1 MKVSELLQGIPCTGT
16 YNDVEVLDVTQDSRL
31 VEPGY
36 LFVCIKGASFDG
48 HAVAA
53 EMLEKGAVAVVC
65 DHDMGLPSQVIT
77 PNTRDAYATI
87 CANYYGNPA
96 EKLQLIGLTGTNG
109 KTTNDPTK
117 CEKDVE
123 HLQNFNSLRFE
134 FLYCHSFF
142 VLLIIEEYIRTVR

>member
-65 DHDMGLPSQVIT
+65 DHDMGLPSQDY
-77 PNTRDAYATI
+77 PQYPGCLCNHL
-87 CANYYGNPA
+87 C
-96 EKLQLIGLTGTNG
+96 QLLRQPGREVAA
-109 KTTNDPTK
+109 DRPYR
-117 CEKDVE
+117 
-123 HLQNFNSLRFE
+123 HQRQN
-134 FLYCHSFF
+134 HHH
-142 VLLIIEEYIRTVR
+142 IPH

>member
-53 EMLEKGAVAVVC
+53 EMLEKGAVAVFV
-65 DHDMGLPSQVIT
+65 T
-77 PNTRDAYATI
+77 TI
-87 CANYYGNPA
+87 WGCPA
-96 EKLQLIGLTGTNG
+96 
-109 KTTNDPTK
+109 
-117 CEKDVE
+117 
-123 HLQNFNSLRFE
+123 R
-134 FLYCHSFF
+134 
-142 VLLIIEEYIRTVR
+142 

>member
-48 HAVAA
+48 HAVAT

-87 CANYYGNPA
+87 CANYYGNQA
-96 EKLQLIGLTGTNG
+96 QKL
-109 KTTNDPTK
+109 
-117 CEKDVE
+117 
-123 HLQNFNSLRFE
+123 HLPQIPF
-134 FLYCHSFF
+134 HSD
-142 VLLIIEEYIRTVR
+142 L